1 MITNPSVRAL
11 RYNPYTMELT
21 EEEYDLKKMRGLRGD
36 AIARAKKATHWG
48 LILGTLGRQGNEAI
62 LERLKGLLKRKGV
75 EFDVVLLSEISDA
88 AVGVERG
95 FHGSCVDLSRSTAG
109 CRLRVLACRS
119 IGGRGIRSR

>member
-88 AVGVERG
+88 AVAVERRFYG
-95 FHGSCVDLSRSTAG
+95 
-109 CRLRVLACRS
+109 
-119 IGGRGIRSR
+119 